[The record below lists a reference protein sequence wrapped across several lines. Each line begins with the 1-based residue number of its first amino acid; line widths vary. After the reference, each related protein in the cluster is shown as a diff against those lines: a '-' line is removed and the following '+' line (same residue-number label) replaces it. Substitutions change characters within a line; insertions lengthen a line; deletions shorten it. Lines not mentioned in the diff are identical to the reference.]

1 MATEK
6 KAPRKRPT
14 LTDQL
19 KAEKARAAKLTEK
32 VEELSERLYDCE
44 EAHKALRRKAG
55 ALKAQLMNKEE
66 ELAKARHVS
75 NLIPGVAGFRRFREF
90 WFGW

>member
-6 KAPRKRPT
+6 KPARKRPT

-19 KAEKARAAKLTEK
+19 KAEKARTAELTAK
-32 VEELSERLYDCE
+32 VEELSERLHECDEGYR
-44 EAHKALRRKAG
+44 ALNRKARN
-55 ALKAQLMNKEE
+55 LKAQLMNKED